1 MDSHARED
9 LVMTYPSRGVRQAAG
24 FTLVEV
30 LISVTIL
37 ALGIMALGSLMGR
50 GARTAGA
57 AASLTY
63 QTALIAAEAARWDAV
78 PFTQLPAAG
87 TTCNAVDALPLPHT
101 TCYTITNINPKL
113 RRVSVVVTPTGN
125 PLLQPDSVAFE
136 RGISGD
142 ASPPLNTP

>member
-1 MDSHARED
+1 MIN
-9 LVMTYPSRGVRQAAG
+9 MRQARG

-50 GARTAGA
+50 GARTAS
-57 AASLTY
+57 AASTLTY
-63 QTALIAAEAARWDAV
+63 QTALIATEAARWDAV
-78 PFTQLPAAG
+78 PFTLLVAG
-87 TTCNAVDALPLPHT
+87 TTCNTDAALPLPHT
-101 TCYTITNINPKL
+101 TCVTITNINPKL

-142 ASPPLNTP
+142 AAPPLFTP